1 MSYRPHPPGP
11 GADRGRRPTPRGRH
25 STAVILNFMPLALIP
40 ICLAAWHSS
49 TTPGPGLEGPAVWVL
64 VIGGLV
70 LGVGGG
76 AAIGLRKL
84 PGWLYLLFIVA
95 SLGLAALMER
105 NERLIPVA
113 LAGGVAMVAVLLFAP
128 KVRPRELVAT
138 KPGQTGPGTGTNPH
152 GGPPAHPPAAWPST
166 GHPAA
171 SQPGGSPPGHSP
183 AGWGGGSLPEAHP
196 HPSAPPAPT
205 PIPAPGPPTGAPP
218 VTIQLYG
225 GSGGRL
231 FTGVSI
237 GAAIV
242 GGWAMVNG
250 FFPDL
255 LGVPIGEA
263 RWGLLAVGGL
273 FAAIGI
279 LGLVTRRRVMAS
291 AITIGPQQL
300 SMHGGALKWTV
311 GWAQVPAVGVM
322 LGIARRPGYTQ
333 PRQVRERRSVH
344 ILLAVQGQEP
354 PDLVKYRS
362 QDVPAPFTHDVRFP
376 DPNPLA
382 TQSRLVPEIAR
393 ALHGQ
398 VPDRLMNLHLQ

>member
-1 MSYRPHPPGP
+1 MSTHPQSPGP
-11 GADRGRRPTPRGRH
+11 AVDRGRRPTARRRR
-25 STAVILNFMPLALIP
+25 VIAGIVNFMPLGLIAVS
-40 ICLAAWHSS
+40 LAAWYST
-49 TTPGPGLEGPAVWVL
+49 TTPGPGLDGPQGWLLA
-64 VIGGLV
+64 IGGPV
-70 LGVGGG
+70 LAFVAG

-84 PGWLYLLFIVA
+84 RWWLYLLFLVA
-95 SLGLAALMER
+95 CLGLAAMMER
-105 NERLIPVA
+105 NEQLIPVA
-113 LAGGVAMVAVLLFAP
+113 LGGGVVMVAVLLFAP
-128 KVRPRELVAT
+128 KARPRELVAT
-138 KPGQTGPGTGTNPH
+138 KPGNTGPDTGTNPP
-152 GGPPAHPPAAWPST
+152 GGTPAHPPAAWPGA
-166 GHPAA
+166 GHPP
-171 SQPGGSPPGHSP
+171 SQPGAGHPPSQPAGSPPAALPHTSP
-183 AGWGGGSLPEAHP
+183 
-196 HPSAPPAPT
+196 PT
-205 PIPAPGPPTGAPP
+205 PLPAPGPPTGAPP

-237 GAAIV
+237 GATIV

-255 LGVPIGEA
+255 LGLPIGDA
-263 RWGLLAVGGL
+263 RWGLLAAGGL
-273 FAAIGI
+273 FAAIGV

-291 AITIGPQQL
+291 AITIGPQEL

-322 LGIARRPGYTQ
+322 LGVVRRPGYTQ

-344 ILLAVQGQEP
+344 IMLAVQGQEP
-354 PDLVKYRS
+354 PSLAKFRSADL
-362 QDVPAPFTHDVRFP
+362 PAPFTHDVRFP

-382 TQSRLVPEIAR
+382 SESRLVPEIAR